1 MDLMNTRIGEML
13 TAAATLDEV
22 KAWEESI
29 TDDLKRKIIRDWLQE
44 DQLFK
49 QGVDGDGEVIG
60 LYSRMTEIISKGR
73 KKAGDKFTLFDTGDF
88 YKSMEII
95 VVSDS
100 FIIDAETEKM
110 EDKRWYSEEI
120 LNLTDENFIKLSQEI
135 KENYREYV
143 RRRLG
148 VDLRNAFI

>member
-95 VVSDS
+95 VLSDS